1 MIRPTMLAVAALL
14 AATPA
19 FAADP
24 SAGPPAGQ
32 ETSIPRIS
40 GLLDWRPDGN
50 QALFIRG
57 DTGRWYRA
65 TLDAPC
71 PRIRQRTGMR
81 FIGSPGNRFD
91 RHSLIRVQ
99 GWRCQVA
106 SVTRSD
112 APPNY
117 RP

>member
-1 MIRPTMLAVAALL
+1 MIARTVAAALL

-24 SAGPPAGQ
+24 PAGQ
-32 ETSIPRIS
+32 ETSVPRIS
-40 GLLDWRPDGN
+40 RFLEWRPDGN
-50 QALFIRG
+50 QALFIRA
-57 DTGRWYRA
+57 DNGRWYRA
-65 TLDAPC
+65 ALDAPC
-71 PRIRQRTGMR
+71 PRIQSRTGMR
-81 FIGSPGNRFD
+81 FVGSPGNRLD
-91 RHSLIRVQ
+91 RHSQIRVQ

-112 APPNY
+112 APPGY

>member
-1 MIRPTMLAVAALL
+1 MIARTTAFAALL
-14 AATPA
+14 AAAPA

-24 SAGPPAGQ
+24 PAAEG
-32 ETSIPRIS
+32 ETSVPRIS
-40 GLLDWRPDGN
+40 RFLEWRPDGD
-50 QALFIRG
+50 QAVLIRA

-65 TLDAPC
+65 ALDAPC
-71 PRIRQRTGMR
+71 PRIQQRTGMR

-91 RHSLIRVQ
+91 RHSQIRVQ

-106 SVTRSD
+106 SVTRTEGP
-112 APPNY
+112 A

>member
-1 MIRPTMLAVAALL
+1 MIAGTAFAAALL

-24 SAGPPAGQ
+24 PAER

-40 GLLDWRPDGN
+40 GFLDWRPDGN
-50 QALFIRG
+50 QALFIRA

-65 TLDAPC
+65 MLDAPC
-71 PRIRQRTGMR
+71 PRIRHRTGMR

-91 RHSLIRVQ
+91 RHSQIRVQ

-112 APPNY
+112 APPGH
-117 RP
+117 RR